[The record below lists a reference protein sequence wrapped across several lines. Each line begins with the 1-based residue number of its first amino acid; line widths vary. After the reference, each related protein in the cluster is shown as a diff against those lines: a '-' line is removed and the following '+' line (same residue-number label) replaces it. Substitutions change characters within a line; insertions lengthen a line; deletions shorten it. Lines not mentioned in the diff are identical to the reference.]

1 MRCRYL
7 DDAAMVP
14 AAGTDASSHFLTV
27 GTRCGNSAR
36 CGLRA
41 CTWGVF
47 VPQVPLPQSR
57 QAVVT
62 QSSQR
67 NPSSPETNCRPH
79 SWLGL
84 RSTREFPMTN
94 QNQNPGQQNQNPN
107 QKPGQQQ
114 GGGQKPG
121 QQQQDPNRQG
131 QKPGQQQQDPNRQ
144 GQNPNQ
150 QGKGGR

>member
-7 DDAAMVP
+7 EDAAMVP

-67 NPSSPETNCRPH
+67 NPSSPETNCRPRG
-79 SWLGL
+79 WLGL

-94 QNQNPGQQNQNPN
+94 QNQNPGQQNQNPGQQNQNPN

-131 QKPGQQQQDPNRQ
+131 Q
-144 GQNPNQ
+144 NPNQ
-150 QGKGGR
+150 QDKGGR